1 MSCYNYLIQSQ
12 VSINVGIISA
22 SLLNPYDVFYDPLV
36 LEIILESTMWYY
48 PFKILNLTKLIQTKV
63 TLSSEEPINLVLKCI
78 LAAMHIKFQHVFF
91 FFAKTCKNYCFTEKV
106 LCLVMSY
113 ILSGKKKLIKI
124 VLVLRLSLFENFFTL
139 YAYWS
144 QKLIFF
150 DMVLALS
157 SNFSLTQTHTDTYI
171 NTYLIW
177 MANVQ
182 TLIFEAKSDQ
192 ICKMINTI
200 ILENFCFS
208 SCKSVKLLPWERHLI
223 FI

>member
-48 PFKILNLTKLIQTKV
+48 PFKILNLTKLIQSKV

-91 FFAKTCKNYCFTEKV
+91 FRKNVQKLLFHRKGFVSSYV
-106 LCLVMSY
+106 LY
-113 ILSGKKKLIKI
+113 TQWKKKLIKI